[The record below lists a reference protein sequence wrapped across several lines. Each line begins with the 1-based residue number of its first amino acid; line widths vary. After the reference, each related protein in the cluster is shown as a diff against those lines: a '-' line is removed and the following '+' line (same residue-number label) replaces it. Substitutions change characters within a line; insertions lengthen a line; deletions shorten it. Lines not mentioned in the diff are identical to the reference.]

1 MYTILLQITS
11 WVLYIKY
18 NFQALNT
25 ILKHSSYFRIQQ
37 KQQQQQHVNN
47 YNELKL
53 KETVDMAKQIHHELC
68 TITSCINDTFNIQ
81 LLLILCYFCIISM
94 WYVYM
99 LITEQEISYQFFI
112 TVLINILTV
121 FTTIYVCDSIGNE
134 VILAVPV
141 RQLVYHNGSFVC
153 IMLQ

>member
-18 NFQALNT
+18 NFQALNK
-25 ILKHSSYFRIQQ
+25 ILKHNSYFAIQQ
-37 KQQQQQHVNN
+37 KQQQQHVNN

-121 FTTIYVCDSIGNE
+121 CTTIYVCDSIGTE
-134 VILAVPV
+134 VILAVPD
-141 RQLVYHNGSFVC
+141 RQLVYHICSFVC
-153 IMLQ
+153 TMLQ